1 MLLRRGE
8 RAASSAELDA
18 GEVMPTRKSGLRQ
31 PAVRLR
37 LKQRARPQKRR
48 AGPRV
53 QSPLPHRRRDLRR
66 LLTTPAPTRR
76 SCVTSRRWTLCP
88 AIGAGALRHSERQAA
103 IRPALLPLRTARL
116 AQLPVVPRRVR
127 ERERSTPCR
136 PSGSTLRTGGKRESG
151 DWLEAR
157 VAPKAILQRCSVYS
171 RPNGRAKLWDKP
183 ATAPFVVS

>member
-18 GEVMPTRKSGLRQ
+18 GEVMPTRNSGLRQ

-116 AQLPVVPRRVR
+116 AQMPVIPRRVR

-136 PSGSTLRTGGKRESG
+136 PSGSTLRTGGKRERAEIGLRRGLHQKRSCG
-151 DWLEAR
+151 G
-157 VAPKAILQRCSVYS
+157 VAC
-171 RPNGRAKLWDKP
+171 
-183 ATAPFVVS
+183 TAGQIVAQSFGTSPRLPP